1 MKLVSADSKGT
12 GKLGG
17 SVFVINHGMQIKR
30 EYQRVVSNPSTVAQV
45 SQRSRFKLASQVSA
59 ALAPV
64 IAIPRKGILS
74 PRNLFVKR
82 NIGYFYG
89 GPDGA
94 KVTYENLQITKGCIG
109 LPGFRAARELEGIIT
124 LALQDSVLASCD
136 HVIYNV
142 FKKTSED
149 QLQLMNSVVVPVDD
163 TNPEAIVD
171 IDDVAGNL
179 VFYAYGIR
187 LKKARARATYG
198 NYQVQTG
205 VDFAK
210 LIANRTIEMS
220 DVQFTQTRGTSLG
233 QGNEESIT
241 PDADEVIIY
250 IGTNGDGHVNAKIN
264 NGEEEP
270 VENGFIRVNIG
281 DRVTLKEIAGYGYYF
296 RGWCN
301 NGEQTPFATTAQIS
315 FEATVMRDIIALW
328 NKTGGLE

>member
-1 MKLVSADSKGT
+1 MKLFAHNGKGT

-17 SVFVINHGMQIKR
+17 SVYVINHGVQIER
-30 EYQRVVSNPSTVAQV
+30 EYNGVISNPSTVPQV

-64 IAIPRKGILS
+64 IAIPRKGIQS

-94 KVTYENLQITKGCIG
+94 QVTYENLQITQGCIG
-109 LPGFRAARELEGIIT
+109 LPGFRAARELENHIT
-124 LALQDSVLASCD
+124 LSMQDSVLASCD
-136 HVIYNV
+136 HVIYCV
-142 FKKTSED
+142 FKKTSEE
-149 QLQLMNSVVVPVDD
+149 QLQLMQSVVVPIDD
-163 TNPEAIVD
+163 TNPDAI
-171 IDDVAGNL
+171 IDVNDVAGNL

-187 LKKARARATYG
+187 LKNARARATYG

-233 QGNEESIT
+233 QGDEESIA
-241 PDADEVIIY
+241 PGADEVIFY
-250 IGTNGDGHVNAKIN
+250 IGTNGWGRVNAKIN
-264 NGEEEP
+264 TGEEQP
-270 VENGFIRVNIG
+270 VENGYIRVNIG
-281 DRVTLKEIAGYGYYF
+281 DVVYLTAIAVEGHGF
-296 RGWCN
+296 KGWYN
-301 NGEQTPFATTAQIS
+301 NGEQTPFATTAQLTIVAS
-315 FEATVMRDIIALW
+315 EMRDIIARW
-328 NKTGGLE
+328 NEWEGLE

>member
-1 MKLVSADSKGT
+1 MKVFAHNGKGT

-17 SVFVINHGMQIKR
+17 SVYVINHGVQIER
-30 EYQRVVSNPSTVAQV
+30 EYNGVISNPSTTAQV

-64 IAIPRKGILS
+64 IAIPRKGIQS

-94 KVTYENLQITKGCIG
+94 QVTYENLQITQGCIG
-109 LPGFRAARELEGIIT
+109 LPGFRAAREIQGKIT
-124 LALQDSVLASCD
+124 LAMQDSVLASCD
-136 HVIYNV
+136 HVVYNV

-149 QLQLMNSVVVPVDD
+149 QLQLMNSVVVEVDD
-163 TNPEAIVD
+163 TNAEAIID

-187 LKKARARATYG
+187 LKNARARATYG

-220 DVQFTQTRGTSLG
+220 DVQFTQTRGTSIG
-233 QGNEESIT
+233 QSESESVT
-241 PDADEVIIY
+241 PGDGEVIFY
-250 IGTNGDGHVNAKIN
+250 IGTNGWGRVNAKIN
-264 NGEEEP
+264 NEPEEP
-270 VENGFIRVNIG
+270 VTNGYIRVDIG
-281 DRVTLKEIAGYGYYF
+281 DVVYLTAIAEEGHGF
-296 RGWCN
+296 KGWYN
-301 NGEQTPFATTAQIS
+301 NGEQTPFTTNAQLTIVAS
-315 FEATVMRDIIALW
+315 EMRDIIARW
-328 NKTGGLE
+328 NEWEGLE

>member
-1 MKLVSADSKGT
+1 MKLFAHNGKGT

-17 SVFVINHGMQIKR
+17 SVYVINHGVQIER
-30 EYQRVVSNPSTVAQV
+30 EYNGVISNPNSAPQV

-64 IAIPRKGILS
+64 IAIPRKGIQS

-94 KVTYENLQITKGCIG
+94 QVTYENLQITQGCIG
-109 LPGFRAARELEGIIT
+109 LPGFRAARELENHIT
-124 LALQDSVLASCD
+124 LSMQDSVLASCD
-136 HVIYNV
+136 HVVYSV
-142 FKKTSED
+142 FKKTSEE
-149 QLQLMNSVVVPVDD
+149 QLQLMESVVVPIDD
-163 TNPEAIVD
+163 SNPDAI
-171 IDDVAGNL
+171 IDVNDVAGNL

-187 LKKARARATYG
+187 LKNARARATYG

-233 QGNEESIT
+233 QGDEESIT
-241 PDADEVIIY
+241 PGANEVLIY
-250 IGTNGDGHVNAKIN
+250 IGTNGWGRVNAKLN
-264 NGEEEP
+264 TEEEHP
-270 VENGFIRVNIG
+270 VTDGYVRAKIG
-281 DRVTLKEIAGYGYYF
+281 DLVALKGIAVQSHGF
-296 RGWCN
+296 RGWYN
-301 NGEQTPFATTAQIS
+301 NGEQTPFSTETQIS
-315 FEATVMRDIIALW
+315 FVASEMRDIMARW
-328 NKTGGLE
+328 NEWEGLE

>member
-1 MKLVSADSKGT
+1 MKIYSRNGKGS

-17 SVFVINHGMQIKR
+17 SVYVVNHGVQIER
-30 EYQRVVSNPSTVAQV
+30 QYSGTISNPSTIPQV

-64 IAIPRKGILS
+64 IAIPRKGIQS

-89 GPDGA
+89 GPEGA
-94 KVTYENLQITKGCIG
+94 QVTYENLQITQGCIG
-109 LPGFRAARELEGIIT
+109 LPGFRAARELEDKIT

-163 TNPEAIVD
+163 TNAEAIVD

-187 LKKARARATYG
+187 LKNSRARATYG

-210 LIANRTIEMS
+210 LIANRTIDMN

-233 QGNEESIT
+233 QGAGESIT
-241 PDADEVIIY
+241 PGDGEVIIY
-250 IGTNGDGHVNAKIN
+250 VGTNGDGHVNAKIN
-264 NGEEEP
+264 NGTESP
-270 VENGFIRVNIG
+270 VTDGYIRADIG
-281 DRVTLKEIAGYGYYF
+281 DLVTLKETAGDGYYF
-296 RGWCN
+296 RGWYN

-315 FEATVMRDIIALW
+315 FEASVMRDIIALW

>member
-1 MKLVSADSKGT
+1 MKLFAHNGKGT

-17 SVFVINHGMQIKR
+17 SVYVINHGVQIER
-30 EYQRVVSNPSTVAQV
+30 EYNGTISNPSTAPQV

-64 IAIPRKGILS
+64 IAIPRKGIQS

-94 KVTYENLQITKGCIG
+94 QVTYENLQITQGCIG
-109 LPGFRAARELEGIIT
+109 LPGFRAARELEGKIT
-124 LALQDSVLASCD
+124 LTMQDSVLASCD
-136 HVIYNV
+136 HVIYSM

-163 TNPEAIVD
+163 TNAEAIID

-187 LKKARARATYG
+187 LKNARAHATYG

-233 QGNEESIT
+233 QGDEESIT
-241 PDADEVIIY
+241 PGADEVIIY
-250 IGTNGDGHVNAKIN
+250 IGTNGDGRVNAKIN
-264 NGEEEP
+264 SGEEEP
-270 VENGFIRVNIG
+270 VTNGYVRAEIG
-281 DRVTLKEIAGYGYYF
+281 DLVTLKEIAGDGYYF
-296 RGWCN
+296 RGWYN
-301 NGEQTPFATTAQIS
+301 NGEQTPFATTSQIS
-315 FEATVMRDIIALW
+315 FEATAMRDIIALW

>member
-1 MKLVSADSKGT
+1 MKIYSRNGKGS

-17 SVFVINHGMQIKR
+17 SVYVVNHGVQIER
-30 EYQRVVSNPSTVAQV
+30 QYGGTISNPSTIPQV

-64 IAIPRKGILS
+64 IAIPRKGIQS

-94 KVTYENLQITKGCIG
+94 QVTYENLQITQGCIG
-109 LPGFRAARELEGIIT
+109 LPGFRAARELENHIT
-124 LALQDSVLASCD
+124 LSLQDSVLASCD
-136 HVIYNV
+136 HVIYCV
-142 FKKTSED
+142 FKKTSEE
-149 QLQLMNSVVVPVDD
+149 QLQLMQSVVVPVDD
-163 TNPEAIVD
+163 SNPDAI
-171 IDDVAGNL
+171 IDVNDVAGNL

-187 LKKARARATYG
+187 LKNSRARATYG

-233 QGNEESIT
+233 QGAEESVT
-241 PDADEVIIY
+241 PGTNEVIIY
-250 IGTNGDGHVNAKIN
+250 IGTNGSGRVNAKIN
-264 NGEEEP
+264 NGEEAP
-270 VENGFIRVNIG
+270 VENGHIRVNIG
-281 DRVTLKEIAGYGYYF
+281 DLVTLKEIAVSGYYF
-296 RGWCN
+296 RGWYN
-301 NGEQTPFATTAQIS
+301 NGVQMPFSTESQIS
-315 FEATVMRDIIALW
+315 FTASEMRDIVAIWHAE
-328 NKTGGLE
+328 GGLE

>member
-1 MKLVSADSKGT
+1 MKIYSRNGKGS

-17 SVFVINHGMQIKR
+17 SVYVVNHGVQIER
-30 EYQRVVSNPSTVAQV
+30 QYSGTISNPSTIPQV

-64 IAIPRKGILS
+64 IAIPRKGIQS

-94 KVTYENLQITKGCIG
+94 QVTYENLQITQGCIG
-109 LPGFRAARELEGIIT
+109 LPGFRAARELENHIT
-124 LALQDSVLASCD
+124 LSLQDSVLASCD

-149 QLQLMNSVVVPVDD
+149 QLQLMQSVVVPIDD
-163 TNPEAIVD
+163 TNPDAI
-171 IDDVAGNL
+171 IDVNDVAGNL

-187 LKKARARATYG
+187 LKNARARATYG

-233 QGNEESIT
+233 QGDEESVT
-241 PDADEVIIY
+241 PGANEVIIY
-250 IGTNGDGHVNAKIN
+250 IGTNGSGRVNAKIN

-270 VENGFIRVNIG
+270 VENGYIRVNIG
-281 DRVTLKEIAGYGYYF
+281 DLVTLKEIAVSGYYF
-296 RGWCN
+296 RGWYN
-301 NGEQTPFATTAQIS
+301 NGEQYPFSTESQIS
-315 FEATVMRDIIALW
+315 FTASEMRDIVAIWHAE
-328 NKTGGLE
+328 GGLE

>member
-1 MKLVSADSKGT
+1 MKIYSRNGKGS

-17 SVFVINHGMQIKR
+17 SVYVVNHGVQIER
-30 EYQRVVSNPSTVAQV
+30 QYSGTISNPSTIPQV

-64 IAIPRKGILS
+64 IAIPRKGIQS

-89 GPDGA
+89 GEDGA
-94 KVTYENLQITKGCIG
+94 QVTYENLQITQGCVG
-109 LPGFRAARELEGIIT
+109 LPGFRAARELENHVT
-124 LALQDSVLASCD
+124 LAMQDSVLASCD
-136 HVIYNV
+136 HVIYCV

-149 QLQLMNSVVVPVDD
+149 QLQLMESVVVPIDD
-163 TNPEAIVD
+163 SNAEAI
-171 IDDVAGNL
+171 IDVTDWGGNL

-187 LKKARARATYG
+187 LKNSRARATYG

-210 LIANRTIEMS
+210 LIANRTIDMS

-233 QGNEESIT
+233 QGEEESVT
-241 PDADEVIIY
+241 PGTDEVIIY
-250 IGTNGDGHVNAKIN
+250 IGTNGDGRVNAKIN

-270 VENGFIRVNIG
+270 VENGYIRVNIG
-281 DRVTLKEIAGYGYYF
+281 DLVTLKQIAGDGYYF
-296 RGWCN
+296 RGWYN
-301 NGEQTPFATTAQIS
+301 NGEQTPFATTTQIS
-315 FEATVMRDIIALW
+315 FEASVMRDIIALW

>member
-1 MKLVSADSKGT
+1 MKLFSHNGKGT

-17 SVFVINHGMQIKR
+17 SVYVINHGVQIER
-30 EYQRVVSNPSTVAQV
+30 EYNGVISNPSTAPQV

-74 PRNLFVKR
+74 PRNRFVKR

-94 KVTYENLQITKGCIG
+94 QVTYENLQITQGCIG
-109 LPGFRAARELEGIIT
+109 LPAFRAARELEDKIT
-124 LALQDSVLASCD
+124 LAMQDSVLASCD
-136 HVIYNV
+136 HVVYCM

-163 TNPEAIVD
+163 SNAEAIVD
-171 IDDVAGNL
+171 IDDVDGNL

-187 LKKARARATYG
+187 LKNARARAIYG

-220 DVQFTQTRGTSLG
+220 DVQFTQTRGTSIG
-233 QGNEESIT
+233 QGAGESLT
-241 PDADEVIIY
+241 PGEGEVIFY
-250 IGTNGDGHVNAKIN
+250 IGTNGWGRVNAKIN
-264 NGEEEP
+264 TGPETP
-270 VENGFIRVNIG
+270 VTDGYIRVDIG
-281 DRVTLKEIAGYGYYF
+281 DVVYLTAIGESGHDF
-296 RGWCN
+296 RGWYN
-301 NGEQTPFATTAQIS
+301 NGEQTPFTTNAQLTIVAS
-315 FEATVMRDIIALW
+315 EMRDLMARW
-328 NKTGGLE
+328 NEWAGLE

>member
-1 MKLVSADSKGT
+1 MKLFSHNGKGT

-17 SVFVINHGMQIKR
+17 SVYVINHGVQIER
-30 EYQRVVSNPSTVAQV
+30 EYNGVISNPSTAPQV

-64 IAIPRKGILS
+64 IAIPRKGIQS

-94 KVTYENLQITKGCIG
+94 QVTYENLQITQGCIG
-109 LPGFRAARELEGIIT
+109 LPGFRAARELEGKIT
-124 LALQDSVLASCD
+124 LSMQDSVLASCD
-136 HVIYNV
+136 HVIYSM

-149 QLQLMNSVVVPVDD
+149 QLQLMNSVVVPIDN
-163 TNPEAIVD
+163 TNAEAIID

-187 LKKARARATYG
+187 LKNSRARATYG

-233 QGNEESIT
+233 QGDEESVT
-241 PDADEVIIY
+241 PGEDEVIIY
-250 IGTNGDGHVNAKIN
+250 VGTNGDGHVNAKIN
-264 NGEEEP
+264 NGEEVP

-281 DRVTLKEIAGYGYYF
+281 DLVTLKEIAGDGYYF
-296 RGWCN
+296 RGWYN
-301 NGEQTPFATTAQIS
+301 NGEQTPFATTTQIS
-315 FEATVMRDIIALW
+315 FEASVMRDIIALW

>member
-1 MKLVSADSKGT
+1 MKLFSHNGKGT

-17 SVFVINHGMQIKR
+17 SVYVINHGVQIER
-30 EYQRVVSNPSTVAQV
+30 EYNGVISNPSTTPQV

-64 IAIPRKGILS
+64 IAIPRKGIQS

-89 GPDGA
+89 SPEGA
-94 KVTYENLQITKGCIG
+94 QVTYENLQITQGCIG
-109 LPGFRAARELEGIIT
+109 LPGFRAARELENHVT
-124 LALQDSVLASCD
+124 LSMQDSVLASCD
-136 HVIYNV
+136 HVIYCV
-142 FKKTSED
+142 FKKTSEE
-149 QLQLMNSVVVPVDD
+149 QLQLMQSVVVPIDD
-163 TNPEAIVD
+163 TNPNAI
-171 IDDVAGNL
+171 IDVNDVAGNL

-187 LKKARARATYG
+187 LKNARARATYG

-233 QGNEESIT
+233 QGDEESIT
-241 PDADEVIIY
+241 PGANEVIIY
-250 IGTNGDGHVNAKIN
+250 IGTNGSGRVNAKIN

-270 VENGFIRVNIG
+270 VENGFIHVNIG
-281 DRVTLKEIAGYGYYF
+281 DLVTLKEIAVSGYYF
-296 RGWCN
+296 RGWYN
-301 NGEQTPFATTAQIS
+301 NGEQYPFSTEAQIS
-315 FEATVMRDIIALW
+315 FEATEMRDIIAIW
-328 NKTGGLE
+328 HAEGGLE

>member
-1 MKLVSADSKGT
+1 MKLFAHNGKGT

-17 SVFVINHGMQIKR
+17 SVYVINHGVQIER
-30 EYQRVVSNPSTVAQV
+30 EYNGVISNPSTAPQV

-64 IAIPRKGILS
+64 IAIPRKGIQS

-94 KVTYENLQITKGCIG
+94 QVTYENLQITQGCIG
-109 LPGFRAARELEGIIT
+109 LPGFRAARELENHIT
-124 LALQDSVLASCD
+124 LSMQDSVLASCD
-136 HVIYNV
+136 HVIYCV
-142 FKKTSED
+142 FKKTSEE
-149 QLQLMNSVVVPVDD
+149 QLQLMQSVVVPIDD
-163 TNPEAIVD
+163 TNPDAI
-171 IDDVAGNL
+171 IDVNDVAGNL

-187 LKKARARATYG
+187 LKNARARATYG

-233 QGNEESIT
+233 QGDEESVT
-241 PDADEVIIY
+241 PGANEVIIY
-250 IGTNGDGHVNAKIN
+250 ISTNGSGRVNAKIN

-270 VENGFIRVNIG
+270 VENGYIRVNIG
-281 DRVTLKEIAGYGYYF
+281 DLVTLKEIAVSGYYF
-296 RGWCN
+296 RGWYN
-301 NGEQTPFATTAQIS
+301 NGEQYPFSTGSQIS
-315 FEATVMRDIIALW
+315 FTASEMRDIVAIWHAE
-328 NKTGGLE
+328 GGLE

>member
-1 MKLVSADSKGT
+1 MKLFSHNGKGT

-17 SVFVINHGMQIKR
+17 SVYVINHGVQIER
-30 EYQRVVSNPSTVAQV
+30 EYNGTISNPSTVPQV
-45 SQRSRFKLASQVSA
+45 SQRSRFKLASQISA
-59 ALAPV
+59 ALDPV

-74 PRNLFVKR
+74 PRNRFVKR

-94 KVTYENLQITKGCIG
+94 QVTYENLQITQGCIG
-109 LPGFRAARELEGIIT
+109 LPGFRAARELEGKIT
-124 LALQDSVLASCD
+124 LAMQDSVLASCD
-136 HVIYNV
+136 HVIYSV

-149 QLQLMNSVVVPVDD
+149 QLQLMNSVSVPVDD
-163 TNPEAIVD
+163 TNAEAIID

-187 LKKARARATYG
+187 LKNARARAKYG
-198 NYQVQTG
+198 QYQVQTG

-233 QGNEESIT
+233 QGDEESIT
-241 PDADEVIIY
+241 PGEGEVIIY
-250 IGTNGDGHVNAKIN
+250 IGTNGSGRVNAKIN

-270 VENGFIRVNIG
+270 VENGYIRVNIG
-281 DRVTLKEIAGYGYYF
+281 DLVTLKEIAVSGYYF
-296 RGWCN
+296 RGWYN
-301 NGEQTPFATTAQIS
+301 NGEQYPFSTESQITFTAS
-315 FEATVMRDIIALW
+315 EMGDIVAIW
-328 NKTGGLE
+328 HTEGGLE